1 MKSDEKV
8 FGSPKKYHVWSD
20 NDLAE
25 GDIIT
30 IVNKD
35 CKEEFDCVTG
45 EFCENL
51 LYCYI
56 SDISIL
62 DTDYSSYNPKNSID
76 GGEYAFATATVLKI
90 HEKTY

>member
-1 MKSDEKV
+1 MKNDEKV
-8 FGSPKKYHVWSD
+8 FGSLKKYHVWSD
-20 NDLAE
+20 HELTE
-25 GDIIT
+25 GDTIK

-35 CKEEFDCVTG
+35 CEEEFDCVTG
-45 EFCENL
+45 EFCENI

-62 DTDYSSYNPKNSID
+62 DTDYSSYNHEKSKN

-90 HEKTY
+90 YEKTY